1 MIFFLSLREGFFQ
14 GKNTAS
20 DENKIFKKKK
30 KGKETFT
37 LPESP
42 CQVAILIFQSHLL
55 LLPSCPQLC
64 SQFLLCVCARMRACA
79 LSRVWLFVATWTAA
93 HQAPLFTEFSRQEYW
108 SGLPFPTR
116 AFSPKPRPLIRL
128 TVTSSGHFL
137 KKPCF
142 SSSCECTW

>member
-64 SQFLLCVCARMRACA
+64 SQFLLCVCARMRACVREMNTWFLPIWC
-79 LSRVWLFVATWTAA
+79 LSL
-93 HQAPLFTEFSRQEYW
+93 L
-108 SGLPFPTR
+108 
-116 AFSPKPRPLIRL
+116 
-128 TVTSSGHFL
+128 
-137 KKPCF
+137 C
-142 SSSCECTW
+142 SSSSSSLSSVTDTAPHCWAMWIDGFDLTLDNRGGQVSQDIWIEQFISVVTLTW